1 MLQAAALGMAIYGLY
16 SIVVGAADVLDL
28 EWWANLWL
36 VVAGAMLLLAAI
48 FVRASMPGSLA
59 LAIGGLLGLQSISL
73 HNDPHAYGQ
82 LLVIPQ
88 VARAV
93 FAGALVLLAR
103 LGWEFDAPAHQAE
116 RTEAKPDSVGR
127 RRMGD

>member
-1 MLQAAALGMAIYGLY
+1 MLRAAALGMAIYGLY
-16 SIVVGAADVLDL
+16 SIVVGAADVLGL

-36 VVAGAMLLLAAI
+36 VLAGALLLLAAI

-88 VARAV
+88 AARTLL
-93 FAGALVLLAR
+93 AGVLVLLAY
-103 LGWEFDAPAHQAE
+103 LGWEFDEPAHQTE
-116 RTEAKPDSVGR
+116 RTETRSDSTGR
-127 RRMGD
+127 RQT

>member
-59 LAIGGLLGLQSISL
+59 LAIGGLLGLQSIS
-73 HNDPHAYGQ
+73 DPHAYGQ